1 MMMGNTADS
10 GEASGDLLVDVDDG
24 VLTVTFNRPEARNA
38 MTWDMYMGLAEAC
51 AKADKDDSVRVML
64 LRGAGGKAFVAGTD
78 IAQFAEFDGAAGVAY
93 EKRISEVLS
102 RLRGVNVPVIAA
114 IDGYCVGGGLGIA
127 ACADVRLAS
136 SRARFG
142 VPIARTLGNCL
153 SADTLRLLTE
163 LLGRARVVDMLLR
176 ARFIEAD
183 EALSAG
189 FVGLVTDDIAEAA
202 AEWASTLKGHAPLTM
217 WSVKEVVRRISD
229 SGGAVDDE
237 DIVEWI
243 YGSQD
248 FHNAVAAFIDKTP
261 YEWLGR

>member
-1 MMMGNTADS
+1 MTHTPDSEERADT
-10 GEASGDLLVDVDDG
+10 LLVDSADG

-51 AKADKDDSVRVML
+51 ERADADDAARVMVL
-64 LRGAGGKAFVAGTD
+64 QGAGGKAFVAGTD
-78 IAQFAEFDGAAGVAY
+78 IAQFTEFDGAEGVAY

-102 RLRGVNVPVIAA
+102 RLRAVNVPVIAA

-127 ACADVRLAS
+127 ACADVRLS
-136 SRARFG
+136 SPRARFG

-153 SADTLRLLTE
+153 SADTLKLLIE

-176 ARFIEAD
+176 ARFVEAD

-189 FVGLVTDDIAEAA
+189 FVGLVTDDIAEAT
-202 AEWASTLKGHAPLTM
+202 AEWAATLKGHAPLTM
-217 WSVKEVVRRISD
+217 WSVKEVVRRISA

-237 DIVEWI
+237 DIVERI

-248 FHNAVAAFIDKTP
+248 FHNAVHAFIGKTP
-261 YEWLGR
+261 YEWRGR

>member
-1 MMMGNTADS
+1 MTEAADS
-10 GEASGDLLVDVDDG
+10 GAKTDDLLVESEDG

-51 AKADKDDSVRVML
+51 ETADGDDSIRVMV

-78 IAQFAEFDGAAGVAY
+78 IAQFTEFDGPAGVAY
-93 EKRISEVLS
+93 EKRISEVLA
-102 RLRGVNVPVIAA
+102 RLRAVNIPVIAA

-127 ACADVRLAS
+127 ACADVRVAS
-136 SRARFG
+136 PRARFG

-153 SADTLRLLTE
+153 SGDTLGLLIE

-183 EALSAG
+183 EALGAG
-189 FVGLVTDDIAEAA
+189 FVGLVTEDIAEAS
-202 AEWASTLKGHAPLTM
+202 AEWAATLKGHAPLTM
-217 WSVKEVVRRISD
+217 WSVKEVVRRLSD
-229 SGGAVDDE
+229 SGGSVDDE
-237 DIVEWI
+237 DIVERI

-248 FHNAVAAFIDKTP
+248 FHNAVHAFIDKTP
-261 YEWLGR
+261 YEWRGR